1 MPERPPLLSLAG
13 MILILFGAM
22 ALMNLVTTELAGQGT
37 QTVVGEVK
45 NPLTEALG
53 RSQGYQWF
61 QKVLLAPKFLIGVF
75 GVLTGIGVVRGRE
88 FARKGA
94 LLWALA
100 YLVLGFTE
108 TCANVSYTREAV
120 AAITLPPTMQPAQ
133 VEAAKQGLINSS
145 LIGAVFSLGFV
156 LALAVALI
164 LVLTRREN
172 VAFCR
177 WTPAQLE

>member
-22 ALMNLVTTELAGQGT
+22 ALMNLVTTELVHQGT

-45 NPLTEALG
+45 NPLAEALKL
-53 RSQGYQWF
+53 SQGYQVF
-61 QKVLLAPKFLIGVF
+61 QKVLLLPKFLVGVF
-75 GVLTGIGVVRGRE
+75 GILIGIGVIKGRE
-88 FARKGA
+88 TARKA
-94 LLWALA
+94 ALA
-100 YLVLGFTE
+100 WAVAYLALGLTE
-108 TCANVSYTREAV
+108 TWTNVSYTREA
-120 AAITLPPTMQPAQ
+120 AASMTLPATMQPDQ
-133 VEAAKQGLINSS
+133 IEAARQGLINSS

-156 LALAVALI
+156 IALAVALI
-164 LVLTRREN
+164 LVLTRRES